1 MEGRGQH
8 FHQLPEVHPLVGG
21 EEEKDFAAVEG
32 ALGADQLHIQP
43 QIGDLLLAEGI
54 GLLFSRLI
62 VLQNALVPGGGLP
75 QHGPQ
80 GGHQR
85 GRIHLM
91 DAGSAGAEFRTAG
104 GIDNDMVPGGKG
116 QAVGVKKVD
125 LLARAELDVHH
136 LPLFFFHLFFHECL
150 LYFRR
155 AKNSQPHTAAGETL
169 P

>member
-1 MEGRGQH
+1 MAAST
-8 FHQLPEVHPLVGG
+8 LWMPEAQVPNS
-21 EEEKDFAAVEG
+21 APRAVS
-32 ALGADQLHIQP
+32 IMTW
-43 QIGDLLLAEGI
+43 
-54 GLLFSRLI
+54 S
-62 VLQNALVPGGGLP
+62 
-75 QHGPQ
+75 
-80 GGHQR
+80 
-85 GRIHLM
+85 
-91 DAGSAGAEFRTAG
+91 
-104 GIDNDMVPGGKG
+104 PGGKG